1 MPDTD
6 FGLLPTMIGSL
17 PHTDPD
23 KAAALVARFLP
34 DIPAWPQLPRRSF
47 REGMVA
53 QFSEGFPG
61 IVAGEEKVFVDTA
74 RDLDGPLEKLYAAY
88 LANDATAYGISADYA
103 AGLHRFLGLDNLSPQ
118 AIKGQVTG
126 PVTWGLAVSDESGKA
141 IIYDEMLSDA
151 AVKLLRL
158 KAVWQEKA
166 LGRISK
172 RSIMFL
178 DEPAMASYGSS
189 YVPLSRER
197 VISLIDEVLGGISG
211 LRGIHCCGNTDW
223 PVLLETGMDIISF
236 DSYDYAQSLTLYPDE
251 IRDFII
257 RGGAI
262 AWGIVPTDEK
272 RLAQETAASLK
283 DRLEEAMA
291 PFTRHGIPF
300 DRLARQGLL
309 TPSCGLGNLASD
321 DAAAHALELLAELS
335 KKMRKRYL

>member
-1 MPDTD
+1 MPDTE

-17 PHTDPD
+17 PHSDPD

-34 DIPAWPQLPRRSF
+34 DIPVWPQLPRRSF

-53 QFSEGFPG
+53 QYSEGFPG
-61 IVAGEEKVFVDTA
+61 IVAGEEKVSVDTTK
-74 RDLDGPLEKLYAAY
+74 DLDGPLEKLYAAH
-88 LANDATAYGISADYA
+88 LDNDATAYGISADYA

-126 PVTWGLAVSDESGKA
+126 PVTWGLAVSDDSGKA
-141 IIYDEMLSDA
+141 IIYDDMLADA

-158 KAVWQEKA
+158 KAMWQEKT
-166 LGRISK
+166 LGKISK
-172 RSIMFL
+172 RSIIFV

-197 VISLIDEVLGGISG
+197 VVSLIDEVLGGISG
-211 LRGIHCCGNTDW
+211 LKGVHCCGNTDW
-223 PVLLETGMDIISF
+223 SVLLDTRMDIISF
-236 DSYDYAQSLTLYPDE
+236 DSYDYAQSLTIYQE
-251 IRDFII
+251 EGKGFIG
-257 RGGAI
+257 RGGAV

-272 RLAQETAASLK
+272 RLAQETSASLK

-309 TPSCGLGNLASD
+309 TPSCGLGSLNND
-321 DAAAHALELLAELS
+321 DAAARALELLAELS
-335 KKMRKRYL
+335 TKMRKRYL

>member
-1 MPDTD
+1 MPNTE

-34 DIPAWPQLPRRSF
+34 DIPAWPQLPKRSF

-53 QFSEGFPG
+53 QYSEGFPG
-61 IVAGEEKVFVDTA
+61 IVVGEEKVLVDTTL
-74 RDLDGPLEKLYAAY
+74 DLDGPLEKLYAAH
-88 LANDATAYGISADYA
+88 LDNDATAYGISADYA
-103 AGLHRFLGLDNLSPQ
+103 AGLHRFLGLDKLSPM
-118 AIKGQVTG
+118 AVKGQVTG
-126 PVTWGLAVSDESGKA
+126 PVTWGLAVSDDSGKA
-141 IIYDEMLSDA
+141 IIYDDMLSDA

-158 KAVWQEKA
+158 KAVWQEKT
-166 LGRISK
+166 LGRLPK
-172 RSIMFL
+172 RSIIFL

-189 YVPLSRER
+189 YVPISRER
-197 VISLIDEVLGGISG
+197 VISLIDEVLGGIGG
-211 LRGIHCCGNTDW
+211 LKGIHCCGNTDW

-251 IRDFII
+251 VRDFII

-272 RLAQETAASLK
+272 RLAQETVASLK

-309 TPSCGLGNLASD
+309 TPSCGLGSLNSD
-321 DAAAHALELLAELS
+321 DAATRALELLAELS
-335 KKMRKRYL
+335 NKLRKRYL